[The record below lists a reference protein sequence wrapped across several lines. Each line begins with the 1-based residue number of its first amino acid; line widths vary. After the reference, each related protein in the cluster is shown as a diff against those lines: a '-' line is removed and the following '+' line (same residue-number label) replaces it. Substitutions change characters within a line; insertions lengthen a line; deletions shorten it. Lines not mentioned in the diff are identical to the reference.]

1 MWGIHDAE
9 YMLGLG
15 GSSALWQLNSP
26 GKSGCLFFLSDDEK
40 FLIKSTRKS
49 EMRTLIDLLPDYYRH
64 MADNP
69 GSLVTRFY
77 GLHGVK
83 MVHGRTVR
91 FVVMSNIFRTDL
103 QIHRKFDLKGST
115 DGRTTGSKADPNDPK
130 TVFKD
135 LDLDLTLRLPPKV
148 HEKLTGQIES
158 DALFL
163 KKIGVMDYSLL
174 LGIHFCGR
182 GSGAQPQAN
191 AAQEGA
197 QGMAA
202 SSNMTSPDVSTAGR
216 TAGGGGDGGGGTI
229 PLPSPFESKSQQV
242 VQQQVTVED
251 EERPSGAER

>member
-1 MWGIHDAE
+1 MT
-9 YMLGLG
+9 
-15 GSSALWQLNSP
+15 SV
-26 GKSGCLFFLSDDEK
+26 C
-40 FLIKSTRKS
+40 
-49 EMRTLIDLLPDYYRH
+49 RH

-182 GSGAQPQAN
+182 GGGTQPPAS
-191 AAQEGA
+191 AQEGA
-197 QGMAA
+197 QGA
-202 SSNMTSPDVSTAGR
+202 SPNVATPDVGTVGNIAGSD
-216 TAGGGGDGGGGTI
+216 GGGGGGGGGGTI
-229 PLPSPFESKSQQV
+229 PLPSPFGTTSQQA
-242 VQQQVTVED
+242 VQQVLVED
-251 EERPSGAER
+251 EERASGVER